1 MPTHMCTMFL
11 DSLSLLS
18 TRHLGRLLFVIVFLF
33 IVVVVIVVVVFI
45 VIFGLALAGARFT
58 ALEPVS
64 TYPAFSPAPPSSSS
78 S

>member
-1 MPTHMCTMFL
+1 LTA
-11 DSLSLLS
+11 LSLLS

-33 IVVVVIVVVVFI
+33 IVVVVIVVVVIVVVVFI
-45 VIFGLALAGARFT
+45 VILGLALAGARFT
-58 ALEPVS
+58 ALERES